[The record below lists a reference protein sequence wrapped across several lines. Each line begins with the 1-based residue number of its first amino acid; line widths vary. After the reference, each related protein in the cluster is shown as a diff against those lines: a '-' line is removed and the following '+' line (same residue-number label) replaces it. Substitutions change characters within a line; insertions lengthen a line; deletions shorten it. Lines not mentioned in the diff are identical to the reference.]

1 MDSRLLTAE
10 PLGIRLEIVA
20 GQPIWEAAP
29 PYRHQKAVDR
39 IRASIRPAADV
50 GCACVHV
57 ADVYVSFPDGSRKR
71 PDIALFCREPDEQD
85 EAIRLLPGAVI
96 EVVSKGYEYKDPELG
111 PSFYLAQ
118 GVRDVLV
125 FDPQTLPVLHVRR
138 DRAERLVSPVTR
150 PLECGCTVTI

>member
-10 PLGIRLEIVA
+10 QLGIRLEIVA

-39 IRASIRPAADV
+39 IRASIRPAADA

-57 ADVYVSFPDGSRKR
+57 ADVYVSFPDGSLKR

-85 EAIRLLPGAVI
+85 EAIRLLPEAVI
-96 EVVSKGYEYKDPELG
+96 EVVSKGYEYKVSP
-111 PSFYLAQ
+111 FCLAQ
-118 GVRDVLV
+118 GVKDVLV